1 MRRWFFD
8 HTLVDTFANS
18 LNDVLTRR
26 GHDAIPAGTLGARA
40 MIEEGLR
47 RAGAHEDQPVVTE
60 FLVHYEANIADE
72 TRSFPGA
79 VTSLEALSRQA

>member
-1 MRRWFFD
+1 
-8 HTLVDTFANS
+8 
-18 LNDVLTRR
+18 
-26 GHDAIPAGTLGARA
+26 